1 MIANAYKYA
10 EGIGGIPREIE
21 LGAIIDRFGAQA
33 VFGRAI
39 GAGEIRRIAISERIV
54 RSYRD
59 REKSEN
65 WAAWV
70 VNNPHEAELLSIA
83 AELAN
88 GE

>member
-1 MIANAYKYA
+1 MIAAAYRYA
-10 EGIGGIPREIE
+10 EGSGRIPREIE
-21 LGAIIDRFGAQA
+21 LGRVVDRFGAQA

-39 GAGEIRRIAISERIV
+39 GSKEIRRIAMAERTV
-54 RSYRD
+54 RLF
-59 REKSEN
+59 RERERAEN

-70 VNNPHEAELLSIA
+70 VNNPEEAELLSRA

>member
-1 MIANAYKYA
+1 M
-10 EGIGGIPREIE
+10 
-21 LGAIIDRFGAQA
+21 
-33 VFGRAI
+33 FGRAI
-39 GAGEIRRIAISERIV
+39 GAGEIRRIAMSERIV
-54 RSYRD
+54 RSYLE
-59 REKSEN
+59 RERSEN